1 MTNLPNCHSYDY
13 TQTQTEPEL
22 FGMHILTV
30 TFLCAQ
36 DLKKPIIDHGLSDIV
51 NTVIIPHSGWDRNM
65 DEETLRRP
73 PRDVYWP
80 TVFRNASGVLRYVSG
95 IKLVHSLICM
105 TPVKLTTCYIILC
118 SLRALLQLCDS

>member
-1 MTNLPNCHSYDY
+1 MFPWK
-13 TQTQTEPEL
+13 
-22 FGMHILTV
+22 
-30 TFLCAQ
+30 Q

-95 IKLVHSLICM
+95 TRLIPHSLICM
-105 TPVKLTTCYIILC
+105 TVKLLARRSRPHTWTKVKAISHAKAITCYIILC